1 MADNDSHFDMAPPPQ
16 PVKKLGL
23 GVRAVL
29 QIVFAILSLVFIY
42 YLALT
47 YQTRKDLS
55 EKGDFTV
62 SEATENL
69 LRSSGVMDREEP
81 IKIIAA
87 LRKSSPHYSR
97 LRPVVDEYERLSKG
111 KVKLEYL
118 DPIRDKDRAFEIQ
131 NNYGDLLADKR
142 ILSQWLHDCLTAYQA
157 PADDVVEVIA
167 LDQSSK
173 DCVPEFK
180 VRCVRPMKRTE
191 GMGHEFFL
199 ERSCSVE
206 LLTDACTWF
215 GQTLRCYLITGPP
228 GTGKTELTIW
238 LAGYLKLPL
247 YRLSLNDS
255 RLTDQLFAQLVS
267 PTGMSHDN
275 VVLQIDEFQETLQ
288 RWGSGRDNKG
298 VSMGGFC
305 EVLQGS
311 NSLTRGF
318 IILSGTEQLS
328 RTMRHPTFAAV
339 FRRVAVD
346 IMLSSLSTEDLH
358 RFFCHF
364 IGEFVP
370 SCPPEMLKNWAERF
384 TSDVSLWGSSTVT
397 IDMVKQFLMKRISS
411 FRAQYLLDPNL
422 APDSPC
428 LVPNES
434 WDAFAKH
441 LTDRKSAEAFLAG
454 YPPVHEVT
462 AQSDCHDP

>member
-1 MADNDSHFDMAPPPQ
+1 
-16 PVKKLGL
+16 
-23 GVRAVL
+23 
-29 QIVFAILSLVFIY
+29 
-42 YLALT
+42 
-47 YQTRKDLS
+47 
-55 EKGDFTV
+55 
-62 SEATENL
+62 
-69 LRSSGVMDREEP
+69 
-81 IKIIAA
+81 
-87 LRKSSPHYSR
+87 
-97 LRPVVDEYERLSKG
+97 
-111 KVKLEYL
+111 
-118 DPIRDKDRAFEIQ
+118 
-131 NNYGDLLADKR
+131 
-142 ILSQWLHDCLTAYQA
+142 
-157 PADDVVEVIA
+157 
-167 LDQSSK
+167 
-173 DCVPEFK
+173 
-180 VRCVRPMKRTE
+180 MKRTE

-199 ERSCSVE
+199 RRSCSVE
-206 LLTDACTWF
+206 LLSDACTWF
-215 GQTLRCYLITGPP
+215 GQTVRCYLITGPP

-288 RWGSGRDNKG
+288 RWESGRDNQG

-305 EVLQGS
+305 EVLQVS

-318 IILSGTEQLS
+318 IILSGTQQLA
-328 RTMRHPTFAAV
+328 RTMRISKFAAV
-339 FRRVAVD
+339 FRRVAVTTR
-346 IMLSSLSTEDLH
+346 LSNLSTEDLH
-358 RFFCHF
+358 LFFCHF
-364 IGEFVP
+364 IRHFVQT
-370 SCPPEMLKNWAERF
+370 CLTETLQELAELF

-411 FRAQYLLDPNL
+411 FRAQYLLYQNL

-434 WDAFAKH
+434 WDAFAQH
-441 LTDRKSAEAFLAG
+441 LTDRKSAQAVLAG